1 MIRVLVASIAL
12 IAGNV
17 AVLAQGADIEGLQEV
32 ETKAPPE
39 FRGTLPD
46 KIDLS
51 DTMPAPRAQA
61 NTSTCVSWAVTYAA
75 GSQAMRRL
83 GVGPVILSSAF
94 SYNQVSGDRYCRSGT
109 KISKTLVL
117 LRDTGALPVER
128 FSFDAGWCGRLPTE
142 AERQAAAKY
151 RIKGWHAFDAKDIA
165 AVKAQLARGAPVI
178 FAMRVGGKM
187 RAHRGDGIFQ
197 GDDSVLSG
205 HAMVAV
211 GYDEARQAFRIQN
224 SWGRGWGD
232 GGRGWFSYDFW
243 RSKVKAGF
251 VID

>member
-1 MIRVLVASIAL
+1 MMRALAASLML
-12 IAGNV
+12 IAGDA
-17 AVLAQGADIEGLQEV
+17 AVLAQGADIEPLADVAG
-32 ETKAPPE
+32 KAPPE

-51 DTMPAPRAQA
+51 ATMPPPRAQA

-75 GSQAMRRL
+75 GSQAVRRSGL
-83 GVGPVILSSAF
+83 GPVILSPAF
-94 SYNQVSGDRYCRSGT
+94 SYNQISGDRYCRSGT
-109 KISKTLVL
+109 RISKTLDL
-117 LRDTGALPVER
+117 LRDVGALPVDR
-128 FSFDAGWCGRLPTE
+128 FVFDAGWCGRLPTQ

-165 AVKAQLARGAPVI
+165 AVKTQLARGAPVI

-187 RAHRGDGIFQ
+187 RAHRGDGVFH
-197 GDDSVLSG
+197 GDETVLSG

-211 GYDEARQAFRIQN
+211 GYDEARKAFQIQN
-224 SWGRGWGD
+224 SWGRSWGD
-232 GGRGWFSYDFW
+232 GGLGWFGYDFW
-243 RSKVKAGF
+243 RAKVGAGF